1 MTYSTTAVGGGSRSP
16 QKKKNT
22 NKKEREKRLKIK
34 MANFLISWM
43 FSLLILLTEV

>member
-16 QKKKNT
+16 QKKNT